1 MNPSEDKNYNTS
13 GASTHGSGSIT
24 PDAGPDI
31 GRAEYSSTQVPED
44 NESQLDEDV
53 NEANPQTYEEEKEDN
68 VGQNQIGIVGR
79 TTG

>member
-1 MNPSEDKNYNTS
+1 MNPQQDKTHTS
-13 GASTHGSGSIT
+13 GASPHGSGSIT
-24 PDAGPDI
+24 PDAGPDTS
-31 GRAEYSSTQVPED
+31 RAEYSSAQVPED
-44 NESQLDEDV
+44 NESHLDEDV